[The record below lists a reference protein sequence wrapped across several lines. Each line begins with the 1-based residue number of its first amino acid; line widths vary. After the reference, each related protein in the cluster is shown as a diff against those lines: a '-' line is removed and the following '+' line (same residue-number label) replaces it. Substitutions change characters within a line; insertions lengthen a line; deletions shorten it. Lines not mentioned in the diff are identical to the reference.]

1 MEVLIDNRQETK
13 SINDESI
20 KLIETAIEACL
31 IEEKK
36 NSKVEISI
44 SFVNNKEIKELNK
57 KYRGKDYPTD
67 VLSFPLNEEVEGL
80 IILGD
85 IIVSIDKVIQQ
96 SEEYNHSFEREL
108 TYLIIHGMFHLLGYD
123 HLIEEDK
130 KIMRGKEKK
139 IVKELELFR

>member
-1 MEVLIDNRQETK
+1 MEVLINNRQKIRVIEK
-13 SINDESI
+13 KEIG
-20 KLIETAIEACL
+20 LIEKAVEACL
-31 IEEKK
+31 IEENK

-85 IIVSIDKVIQQ
+85 IIVSIEKVMQQ